1 MGRCKLLRNFPS
13 ENVTIHGEERTAIA
27 TSQCVVI
34 YSCRTSLDLLEDFY
48 TPAAIVFPFPF
59 PGCILFEFCRS
70 YIASDQT
77 RLFSQCELYGF
88 GILLLPP
95 ITLCDV

>member
-13 ENVTIHGEERTAIA
+13 VNVTIHGEERKDMA
-27 TSQCVVI
+27 TSQCFVI
-34 YSCRTSLDLLEDFY
+34 YNGRTSLDLLEVFY
-48 TPAAIVFPFPF
+48 SPPAAIVFPFPF
-59 PGCILFEFCRS
+59 PDCILFEFCRS

-88 GILLLPP
+88 GILF
-95 ITLCDV
+95 TSAHYVM